1 MATAGDLTSANYWEK
16 EWAAADAGRDRLA
29 LVRKISQWKFDRMI
43 CRMLDAA
50 PNARAE
56 VLELGC
62 APGSMLQRIHRL
74 RPQLRLSGI
83 DYAEEGAKT
92 TASILGSLGLP
103 RNVYVGDVRTLDLPS
118 KFDLVT
124 SFGLIEH
131 FDDPAEM
138 IRCHGRFC
146 RPGGTVA
153 ITVPNFTSPVVK
165 FFSSRFCADNLAI
178 HNLQIMNLPALKAAM
193 EAGGLQDVRVGGDG
207 GTQMHLVISRQD
219 MLSRAFAVAG
229 RVWNAGAMAVPP
241 QWGWNSY
248 LWAIGKKVG

>member
-1 MATAGDLTSANYWEK
+1 MAATGDLTSANYWEK
-16 EWAAADAGRDRLA
+16 EWAASGVGRDRLA
-29 LVRKISQWKFDRMI
+29 PMRTISQWKFDRMI
-43 CRMLDAA
+43 CQMLNEV

-92 TASILGSLGLP
+92 TAAILGSLGLP
-103 RNVYVGDVRTLDLPS
+103 MNVHVGDVRTLDLPT

-131 FDDPAEM
+131 FDDPAEI

-178 HNLQIMNLPALKAAM
+178 HNLQIMNLAALKTAM
-193 EAGGLQDVRVGGDG
+193 EAAGLQDVRVGGDG

-219 MLSRAFAVAG
+219 ILSRAFAVAG
-229 RVWNAGAMAVPP
+229 RVWNAGAVLVPP